1 MHLRSTQGNLRNDRN
16 SRNRQTKTTG
26 WGSQLS
32 GNIYWNKCISC
43 YSLATGAI
51 SDDKISWDQYTPCS
65 LRSVLGNTTLG
76 TVFLD
81 TLDTL
86 DTKKHCKNCKTA
98 LFKVWIVENVFC
110 RQMIYKTL
118 TDDWCQHHL
127 LSHHKIITCWENGRR
142 PMVAHCFESG
152 SGPDGNPRVL
162 DYSIEWSSCNNL
174 HLFAQTFKNP
184 AMTNENYQKPFTF
197 LVNHF
202 QD

>member
-1 MHLRSTQGNLRNDRN
+1 MLIRYLDDLWWCDNLEPEHHPLFKFPLFPGPKGQNSFSKSLHITWSMHLRSTQGNLRNDRN
-16 SRNRQTKTTG
+16 SRYRQTNTTG

-32 GNIYWNKCISC
+32 GNIDWNKCISC

-98 LFKVWIVENVFC
+98 LFKVWIVENVFW
-110 RQMIYKTL
+110 RQMIYIK
-118 TDDWCQHHL
+118 H
-127 LSHHKIITCWENGRR
+127 
-142 PMVAHCFESG
+142 
-152 SGPDGNPRVL
+152 
-162 DYSIEWSSCNNL
+162 
-174 HLFAQTFKNP
+174 
-184 AMTNENYQKPFTF
+184 
-197 LVNHF
+197 
-202 QD
+202 

>member
-16 SRNRQTKTTG
+16 SRNRRTNTIG

-32 GNIYWNKCISC
+32 GNIDWNKCISC

-65 LRSVLGNTTLG
+65 LGSVLGNTTLG
-76 TVFLD
+76 TVF
-81 TLDTL
+81 LDTL

-118 TDDWCQHHL
+118 TDDWCQHHI

-142 PMVAHCFESG
+142 PMVAHSLESG

-162 DYSIEWSSCNNL
+162 DYSIEWSSSNNL
-174 HLFAQTFKNP
+174 HLFCPNI
-184 AMTNENYQKPFTF
+184 QKSSNDKWKLPKIFYLF
-197 LVNHF
+197 CVNNF